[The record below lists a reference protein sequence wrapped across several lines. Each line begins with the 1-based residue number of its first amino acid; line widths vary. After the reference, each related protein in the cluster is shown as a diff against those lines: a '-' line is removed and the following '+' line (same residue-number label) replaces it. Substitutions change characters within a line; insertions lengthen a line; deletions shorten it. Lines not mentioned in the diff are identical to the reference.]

1 MPTESEGY
9 YLTPREYAHKR
20 GIRLDTVYSKV
31 WSGKL
36 PAIKKD
42 GRWLIPVEVV
52 ETTKEAPGGTAGS

>member
-1 MPTESEGY
+1 MPTENEGD
-9 YLTPREYAHKR
+9 YLTPREYARKR

-42 GRWLIPVEVV
+42 GRWLIPAEVV
-52 ETTKEAPGGTAGS
+52 ETTNEATDGTSGR

>member
-1 MPTESEGY
+1 MPTECEGD
-9 YLTPREYAHKR
+9 YLTPREYARKR

-42 GRWLIPVEVV
+42 GRWFIPAEVV
-52 ETTKEAPGGTAGS
+52 ETTKEAANGTTRR